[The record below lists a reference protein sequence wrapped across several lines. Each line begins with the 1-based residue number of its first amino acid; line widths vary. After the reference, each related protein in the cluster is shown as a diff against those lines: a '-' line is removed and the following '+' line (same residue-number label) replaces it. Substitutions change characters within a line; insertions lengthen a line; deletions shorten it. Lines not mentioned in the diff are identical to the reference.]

1 MAHFALTEGIS
12 SPSLTGAPRAP
23 LSPNGNDA
31 RLTAGAGGAHGD
43 GGGSQG
49 GGGGGQQRGRAAAGA
64 VGSGRAQQEAGGRVN
79 TALRLQAVE
88 GASEQVVAGTLHRIR
103 LTAHLPS
110 TTAPATAQYEAVVW
124 EKPWE
129 GFRELQSFDKI
140 DAP

>member
-1 MAHFALTEGIS
+1 MGVQVQVVRMAMV
-12 SPSLTGAPRAP
+12 GAAKVVE
-23 LSPNGNDA
+23 
-31 RLTAGAGGAHGD
+31 GAGNSAAV
-43 GGGSQG
+43 
-49 GGGGGQQRGRAAAGA
+49 QQLAQWA
-64 VGSGRAQQEAGGRVN
+64 VDEHNKKQN